1 MVGAQYTRNNPE
13 EGEAMATAAVNGV
26 NLFYEDTGQGEALIL
41 VHGSWGDH
49 TTWDLVVPD
58 LSKRFRVISYDRRG
72 HSRSSAP
79 PGQGRVAEDVAD
91 LAALIAHLNAAPAHV
106 AGNSF
111 GASITLR
118 LVAAQPELVR
128 SISAHEPP
136 LFGLLAGDPK
146 TAPALAEVQRRI
158 GAVVEVLQQS
168 ENVKAAELFVETV
181 ALGPGMWSQLPEERR
196 QVMIS
201 NAQTFL
207 DESRDPDGLVMEVGA
222 LGRYT
227 RPAQLTNGDQSPP
240 LFPAVLE
247 LVAEVLPQAER
258 LVYRGS
264 GHIPQ
269 QTDPPGYVQGLTSFL
284 QGAVTPA

>member
-1 MVGAQYTRNNPE
+1 
-13 EGEAMATAAVNGV
+13 MATATVNGA
-26 NLFYEDTGQGEALIL
+26 NLFYEDSGQGEALIL

-58 LSKRFRVISYDRRG
+58 LSKRFRVITYDRRG

-79 PGQGRVAEDVAD
+79 PGQGRIVEDVAD
-91 LAALIAHLNAAPAHV
+91 LAALIKHLNAAPAHV
-106 AGNSF
+106 AGNSL

-118 LVAAQPELVR
+118 LAAAEPELFR

-136 LFGLLAGDPK
+136 LFGLLAADPK
-146 TAPALAEVQRRI
+146 AAPALAEVQRRL
-158 GAVVEVLQQS
+158 GAVVQVLQQG
-168 ENVKAAELFVETV
+168 ENAKAAELFVETV
-181 ALGPGMWSQLPEERR
+181 SQGPGMWNKLPEDRR
-196 QVMIS
+196 QIMIS
-201 NAQTFL
+201 NAQTAL
-207 DESRDPDGLVMEVGA
+207 DESGDPDALMIDVGA
-222 LGRYT
+222 LRRYA

-247 LVAEVLPQAER
+247 LVAGVLPQAER

-264 GHIPQ
+264 GHLPQ
-269 QTDPPGYVQGLTSFL
+269 QTDPPGYAKGLTSFL